1 MKKTILLALIVLISN
16 SAFCQITKKSRIIG
30 GSLDFYG
37 ENLKNDS
44 TNGVSNQYLKLSP
57 NYGIYLSK
65 TTAIGI
71 NLDFYTA
78 KNTRRTIQITPFIKI
93 SKEIN
98 EKFYG
103 MSRLDFNIRPNKKIE
118 SNKFA
123 SYGISWSPGIEYFLN
138 NHWAISTTLANVSFN
153 YSIQTP
159 DNRANSRETKLTY
172 NIKYNFLSEFGVIYR
187 WGK

>member
-93 SKEIN
+93 SK
-98 EKFYG
+98 
-103 MSRLDFNIRPNKKIE
+103 
-118 SNKFA
+118 
-123 SYGISWSPGIEYFLN
+123 
-138 NHWAISTTLANVSFN
+138 
-153 YSIQTP
+153 
-159 DNRANSRETKLTY
+159 
-172 NIKYNFLSEFGVIYR
+172 
-187 WGK
+187 